1 MGAERFAANFYRE
14 DAPHYDRSRME
25 DDRTAQHAAAVCE
38 LAVARA
44 LNRYPTGFGAWAA
57 ADHAKWRDLPDVG
70 TNTEVRRI
78 READATTFAVGG
90 KDRNRTIVAAYPI
103 LPELRIVKVLG
114 WISGEEAL
122 RIGRPAGYG
131 DRVRVPISALSL
143 NGICDLSG

>member
-1 MGAERFAANFYRE
+1 
-14 DAPHYDRSRME
+14 ME

-57 ADHAKWRDLPDVG
+57 SDHAKYRDLPDVG
-70 TNTEVRRI
+70 DNTEVRRV
-78 READATTFAVGG
+78 REASSTTFAVGE
-90 KDRNRTIVAAYPI
+90 KDRNRTIVAAFPI
-103 LPELRIVKVLG
+103 LPELRVVRVLG
-114 WISGEEAL
+114 WIKGSEAL
-122 RIGRPAGYG
+122 RIGTSAGYG